1 MGTTNSEDGSAI
13 EVDST
18 APSLPQ
24 CNRFVDLFHGVSVPA
39 STTISASGIGRAATL
54 ARAATTVAIAGR
66 HVARA
71 AVGPVVHSGLRHRP
85 QWGPSAARES
95 RQAFGAL
102 GPTYVKLA
110 QLIASSPGLF
120 PEILS
125 EELRSL
131 LDRVPPVL
139 PAHIEDVVL
148 GELGAPP
155 EEVFASFDPV
165 PLASASI
172 AQVHAA
178 VLRDGTDVV
187 VKVQRPGIRARLAAD
202 LRILSVA
209 ARLIERASQQGRMA
223 NPIAVVEDFEA
234 TLAHELNFVLEAEA
248 MERFA
253 ENLSSFGTNTGVRVP
268 QVHWRYTTRRV
279 LTMERVYGHSIDDSE
294 GLRATGF
301 DLPGLLKRG
310 VRAWMEAALE
320 HGFFHGD
327 VHAGNLMVD
336 TEGDLVFLDFGI
348 VGQLDE
354 RTKDIIR
361 HGLPALLVDG
371 DFVQVAHA
379 IYALGA
385 VLKPVD
391 LDQASADIAELVQP
405 ILARPLSEI
414 SYGQVLIDIVRV
426 GTRYDV
432 RLPRELVLVA
442 KQLLYFERYAK
453 LLAPDWSIL
462 DDPELIGFLFN
473 DLHAQE
479 SDS

>member
-1 MGTTNSEDGSAI
+1 MS
-13 EVDST
+13 
-18 APSLPQ
+18 
-24 CNRFVDLFHGVSVPA
+24 A
-39 STTISASGIGRAATL
+39 STTISASGVGRFATV
-54 ARAATTVAIAGR
+54 ARAATTVAIVGK
-66 HVARA
+66 HIGRA
-71 AVGPVVHSGLRHRP
+71 AGPIVQGRLRHNP
-85 QWGPSAARES
+85 QWPAIAARES
-95 RQAFGAL
+95 RRAFSEL
-102 GPTYVKLA
+102 GPTYVKLG

-120 PEILS
+120 PEVLS

-139 PAHIEDVVL
+139 SSDIEKVVF
-148 GELGAPP
+148 GELGALPD
-155 EEVFASFDPV
+155 EVFASFDPV

-178 VLRDGTDVV
+178 VLQDGTDVV
-187 VKVQRPGIRARLAAD
+187 VKVQRPGIRIRLAAD
-202 LRILSVA
+202 LQILSFA
-209 ARLIERASQQGRMA
+209 ARALERASTQGRMA
-223 NPIAVVEDFEA
+223 NPVAVVEDLEA

-253 ENLSSFGTNTGVRVP
+253 ENLSSFGANSGVRVP
-268 QVHWRYTTRRV
+268 QVQWRYTTPRV
-279 LTMERVYGHSIDDSE
+279 LTMERVYGHSIDDTD

-301 DLPGLLKRG
+301 DLPELLKRG

-336 TEGDLVFLDFGI
+336 TDGKLVFLDFGI
-348 VGQLDE
+348 VGHLDD
-354 RTKDIIR
+354 RTRDIIR

-371 DFVQVAHA
+371 DFVQVATA

-391 LDQASADIAELVQP
+391 LERAAADIAELVQP
-405 ILARPLSEI
+405 ILAKPLSEI

-453 LLAPDWSIL
+453 LLAPQWSIL
-462 DDPELIGFLFN
+462 DDPQLIGFLFE
-473 DLHAQE
+473 DRPAHQPG
-479 SDS
+479 S

>member
-1 MGTTNSEDGSAI
+1 
-13 EVDST
+13 V
-18 APSLPQ
+18 Q
-24 CNRFVDLFHGVSVPA
+24 
-39 STTISASGIGRAATL
+39 GR
-54 ARAATTVAIAGR
+54 
-66 HVARA
+66 
-71 AVGPVVHSGLRHRP
+71 LRHNP
-85 QWGPSAARES
+85 QWPAIAARES
-95 RQAFGAL
+95 RRAFSEL
-102 GPTYVKLA
+102 GPTYVKLG

-120 PEILS
+120 PEVLS

-139 PAHIEDVVL
+139 SSDIEKVVF
-148 GELGAPP
+148 GELGALPD
-155 EEVFASFDPV
+155 EVFASFDPV

-178 VLRDGTDVV
+178 VLQDGTDVV
-187 VKVQRPGIRARLAAD
+187 VKVQRPGIRVRLAAD
-202 LRILSVA
+202 LQILSCA
-209 ARLIERASQQGRMA
+209 ARALERVSTQGRMA
-223 NPIAVVEDFEA
+223 NPVAVVEDLEA

-253 ENLSSFGTNTGVRVP
+253 ENLSSFGANSGVRVP
-268 QVHWRYTTRRV
+268 QVQWRYTTPRV
-279 LTMERVYGHSIDDSE
+279 LTMERVYGHSIDDTD
-294 GLRATGF
+294 GLGATGL
-301 DLPGLLKRG
+301 DLPELLKRG

-336 TEGDLVFLDFGI
+336 TDGKLVFLDFGI
-348 VGQLDE
+348 VGHLDD
-354 RTKDIIR
+354 RTRDIIR

-371 DFVQVAHA
+371 DFVQVATA

-391 LDQASADIAELVQP
+391 LERAAADIAELVQP
-405 ILARPLSEI
+405 ILAKPLSEI

-453 LLAPDWSIL
+453 LLAPQWSIL
-462 DDPELIGFLFN
+462 DDPELIGFLFE
-473 DLHAQE
+473 DRHAHQPG
-479 SDS
+479 S